1 IVKMS
6 FRMWLVLLVV
16 IHLVSL
22 DEAAK
27 PNLGKSLTAKEEK
40 SAQGK
45 PKRSSKVAKPSP
57 KKLS

>member
-1 IVKMS
+1 
-6 FRMWLVLLVV
+6 
-16 IHLVSL
+16 
-22 DEAAK
+22 
-27 PNLGKSLTAKEEK
+27 LGKAATAKEKK